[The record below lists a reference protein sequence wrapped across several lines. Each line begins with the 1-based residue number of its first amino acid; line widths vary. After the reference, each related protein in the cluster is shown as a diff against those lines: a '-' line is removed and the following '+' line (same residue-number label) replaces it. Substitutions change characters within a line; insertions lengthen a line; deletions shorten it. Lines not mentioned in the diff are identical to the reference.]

1 MYSKGQFIAVKSPPY
16 YEKEY
21 IYQISAA
28 GEKQIKA
35 ELYKSPKVR
44 KSWSVKEFSILIKM
58 DVIRLLDEKESAKLQ
73 V

>member
-1 MYSKGQFIAVKSPPY
+1 MYKKGQFISIKSPPY

-44 KSWSVKEFSILIKM
+44 KSWSVKEFSLLIKM
-58 DVIRLLDEKESAKLQ
+58 EVIRLLDENESSKL
-73 V
+73 